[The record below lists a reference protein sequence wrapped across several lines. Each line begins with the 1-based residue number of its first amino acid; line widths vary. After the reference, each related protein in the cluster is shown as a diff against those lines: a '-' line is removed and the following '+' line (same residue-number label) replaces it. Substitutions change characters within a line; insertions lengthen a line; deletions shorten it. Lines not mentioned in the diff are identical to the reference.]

1 MWPLEET
8 IVGLASAAGGA
19 PRGVLRMSGPN
30 LLTCLE
36 ACFQL
41 SDGYGLPR
49 RQAQVVPSM
58 LRLQPPFAALP
69 GELYVWPGTRSY
81 TRQPSAE
88 FHTLGA
94 PPLLAAAMETVCRHG
109 ARLAQPGEFTLRAF
123 LAGRLD
129 LTQAEAVLGVIDAE
143 DRQALDTAL
152 GQLAGGL
159 SRPLD
164 SLRNHLLDLLA
175 DLEAGLDFVDEDIQF
190 ITASELT
197 RRLAE
202 QRTKLTELAS
212 RLELR
217 GEATDEPRIVL
228 YGWPNVGKSSLFNA
242 LIQDDAAIVS
252 AQPGTTRDYLMRR
265 IDCHDSTAW
274 LIDTAGKESDA
285 TGIRAAQELAT
296 QQNQAATWKLLCI
309 DATRPLNT
317 WETTQ
322 LEQLDRD
329 TTLVVLTKAD
339 HSSTLSFPYPA
350 IATSSRTGRGLDA
363 LRQALADR
371 LTGKHATARANP
383 GLGIPATAI
392 RCRDSLRRADEALQ
406 QAEIESTRRS
416 AEELVAGELVAGELR
431 LALYE
436 LGTIVGAVYTDDL
449 LDRIFSRFC
458 IGK

>member
-296 QQNQAATWKLLCI
+296 QQNKAATWKLLCI

-406 QAEIESTRRS
+406 QAEVESTRRS

>member
-296 QQNQAATWKLLCI
+296 QQTQAATWKLLCI

-383 GLGIPATAI
+383 GLGVPATAI

-406 QAEIESTRRS
+406 QAEVESTRRS